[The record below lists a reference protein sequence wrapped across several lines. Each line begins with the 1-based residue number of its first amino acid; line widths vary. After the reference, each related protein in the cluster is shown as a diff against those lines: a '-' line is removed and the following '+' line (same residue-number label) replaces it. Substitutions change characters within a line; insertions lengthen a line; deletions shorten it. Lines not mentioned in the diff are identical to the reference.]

1 MTSVEGNSRG
11 PREIWLAGGCFWGVE
26 AYFARLEGVLR
37 TSVGYAN
44 GSKAHPSYEEIP
56 ATGHAETVQVTYD
69 PSRITLEELLEHFF
83 RIIDPTSKNRQ
94 GPDRG
99 RQYRS
104 GIYSSAAA
112 DLKTARAVVAQI
124 EKKYRKPVVT
134 EVRPL
139 EHYYLAEEYHQ
150 RYLEKN
156 PGGYCHLD
164 LSSLPRKKE
173 AAPGSYDK
181 PSPEEIKETLTEE
194 QYRVTQLDATEPPF
208 DNEYWSHDAPGIYVD
223 VVTGEP
229 LFFSTDKYDAGCGW
243 PSFTRPA
250 ESGAIVERAD
260 GSRGMS
266 RTEVRSRSG
275 DSHLGH
281 LFTDGPADRG
291 GRRYCINS
299 AALHFIPLGEMAQ
312 EGYGALMPFIRQPT

>member
-1 MTSVEGNSRG
+1 MEQGKRELKG

-44 GSKAHPSYEEIP
+44 GSSAHPSYEEIA

-69 PSRITLEELLEHFF
+69 PARITLPELLEHFF
-83 RIIDPTSKNRQ
+83 RIIDPTSKDQQ
-94 GPDRG
+94 GNDRG
-99 RQYRS
+99 TQYRT
-104 GIYSSAAA
+104 GIYSSEAA
-112 DLKTARAVVAQI
+112 DLEVAREVVAQVQQ
-124 EKKYRKPVVT
+124 KYRKPVFT

-139 EHYYLAEEYHQ
+139 EHYYLAEQYHQ
-150 RYLEKN
+150 SYLEKN

-164 LSSLPRKKE
+164 LTSLPRRERE
-173 AAPGSYDK
+173 AAPPLYCK
-181 PSPEEIKETLTEE
+181 PDPEKIKESLSRE

-208 DNEYWSHDAPGIYVD
+208 DNAYWDHDAPGIYVD
-223 VVTGEP
+223 LVTGEP
-229 LFFSTDKYDAGCGW
+229 LFFSTDKYDSGTGW

-250 ESGAIVERAD
+250 GESAIVERED
-260 GSRGMS
+260 RSGGMN
-266 RTEVRSRSG
+266 RTEVRSRAG

-281 LFTDGPADRG
+281 LFPDGPDDKG

-299 AALHFIPLGEMAQ
+299 AALRFIPLAEMEQ
-312 EGYGALMPFIRQPT
+312 EGYGALRPFIG

>member
-1 MTSVEGNSRG
+1 MDQTDRDQAG

-26 AYFARLEGVLR
+26 AYFSRLEGVLR

-44 GSKAHPSYEEIP
+44 GSRINPTYEEIP

-69 PSRITLEELLEHFF
+69 PDRISLRDLLEHFF
-83 RIIDPTSKNRQ
+83 GIIDPTTAERQ

-99 RQYRS
+99 RQYRT
-104 GIYSSAAA
+104 GIYSPDPA
-112 DLKTARAVVAQI
+112 DLAVARAVAAQVQ
-124 EKKYRKPVVT
+124 ERYREPIVT
-134 EVRPL
+134 EVQPL

-164 LSSLPRKKE
+164 LSALPQRKK
-173 AAPGSYDK
+173 AASRVYRK
-181 PSPEEIKETLTEE
+181 PDPETIKKLLSEK
-194 QYRVTQLDATEPPF
+194 QYRVTRLDGTEPPF
-208 DNEYWSHDAPGIYVD
+208 ENEYWDHDAPGLYVD
-223 VVTGEP
+223 LVTGEP
-229 LFFSTDKYDAGCGW
+229 LFLSTDKYDSGTGW

-250 ESGAIVERAD
+250 DRSAVVERED
-260 GSRGMS
+260 RSRGMN
-266 RTEVRSRSG
+266 RTEVRSRIG

-281 LFTDGPADRG
+281 LFDDGPAEKG

-299 AALHFIPLGEMAQ
+299 AALRFIPREEMEKA
-312 EGYGALMPFIRQPT
+312 GYGAYLPLIG